1 MSLLHEKQVRVLKLF
16 ERLNVAATG
25 ENIPTDQIDA
35 RLVGKVGQL
44 ASNAFFSCF
53 LPEHLE
59 EARRLIEIFYSA
71 KDFDDFVHLA
81 EQARTF
87 VNSTLFAYAAEVAI
101 LHRADS
107 RGVIVPP
114 IQEVFADRF
123 VPADTLLRAFSI
135 ATTKPVGDESDVIV
149 DVHATGNVLDPEYK
163 LAYYR
168 EDVGVNAHHW
178 HWHVVYPSVYDVNFF
193 GKPKDRKGEL
203 FYYMHQQMCAR
214 YDCERFSNGLNRMVP
229 FHNFEE
235 PLEGYAAHLTHI
247 ASGRHYA
254 PRPSGLAMH
263 DMRLVDVQDMQR
275 WTERIL
281 EAIHLGKVTDAEGND
296 IVLDEENGADIIGSL
311 IESSYDSK
319 NRQFYGNLHNW
330 GHVMMAYIH
339 DPDGRFRETPG
350 VMNDTATSLRDP
362 IFYRFHRFIDNVFQ
376 EYKKTLPVYDKDNL
390 NFQGVSVTGITVN
403 AKIQNVIHTFFRE
416 DELEL
421 SHCFQFGTPASV
433 RARYHHLDHESFSY
447 IISADNASG
456 AEKSA
461 TVRIFLAPKY
471 DELGNIIPLDEQRRL
486 YIEMDKFHTELR
498 PGRNTIVRSSTDSSV
513 TISSTYTFK
522 ELLHGEDLQDDRTE
536 FCSCGWPQHLL
547 VPKGNDKGMT
557 FDLFVMIS
565 DGEKDKVA
573 ASSTAKLCND
583 ALSYCGVMDEKYPDK
598 RAMGYPF
605 DRTITAESHAE
616 FLQPNM
622 KVSNITVRFQD

>member
-16 ERLNVAATG
+16 ERLSVAATG
-25 ENIPTDQIDA
+25 ENIPTDQIDP
-35 RLVGKVGQL
+35 RLRTVGIL
-44 ASNAFFSCF
+44 PINAFFSCF

-59 EARRLIEIFYSA
+59 EAKRLIEVFYKAPS
-71 KDFDDFVHLA
+71 FDEFISLA

-87 VNSTLFAYAAEVAI
+87 VNSTLFAFAAEVAI
-101 LHRADS
+101 LHRSDS
-107 RGVIVPP
+107 RGIIVPP
-114 IQEVFADRF
+114 IQEIFADRF
-123 VPADTLLRAFSI
+123 IPADTLIKAFSI
-135 ATTKPVGDESDVIV
+135 ATTKPIGDEHDVIV
-149 DVHATGNVLDPEYK
+149 DVQETGNILDPEYK

-168 EDVGVNAHHW
+168 EDIGVNAHHW
-178 HWHVVYPSVYDVNFF
+178 HWHVVYPSVYDINLF

-214 YDCERFSNGLNRMVP
+214 YDCERLSNGLTRMVP

-254 PRPSGLAMH
+254 PRPNGLAMH
-263 DMRLVDVQDMQR
+263 DLRLVDVQDMQR

-281 EAIHLGKVTDAEGND
+281 EAIHLGKVIDAEGND
-296 IVLDEENGADIIGSL
+296 IPLDEEHGADILGAL

-350 VMNDTATSLRDP
+350 VMTDTATSLRDP

-376 EYKKTLPVYDKDNL
+376 EYKKTLPVYSQEIL
-390 NFQGVSVTGITVN
+390 NFQNVEITEIKVN
-403 AKIQNVIHTFFRE
+403 AKIPNVIHTFIRE

-421 SHCFQFGTPASV
+421 SHCMNFGSPGSV

-447 IISADNASG
+447 IISCVNNSNTDKHG
-456 AEKSA
+456 

-486 YIEMDKFHTELR
+486 YIEMDKFPVDLR
-498 PGRNTIVRSSTDSSV
+498 PGKNTIVRSSTDSSV

-522 ELLHGEDLQDDRTE
+522 ELLHGEDLREDRTE
-536 FCSCGWPQHLL
+536 FCSCGW
-547 VPKGNDKGMT
+547 
-557 FDLFVMIS
+557 
-565 DGEKDKVA
+565 
-573 ASSTAKLCND
+573 
-583 ALSYCGVMDEKYPDK
+583 
-598 RAMGYPF
+598 
-605 DRTITAESHAE
+605 
-616 FLQPNM
+616 
-622 KVSNITVRFQD
+622 

>member
-16 ERLNVAATG
+16 ERLSVAASG
-25 ENIPTDQIDA
+25 EKIPADQIDP
-35 RLVGKVGQL
+35 RLKTVGEL
-44 ASNAFFSCF
+44 PNSAFFSCF
-53 LPEHLE
+53 LPSHLD
-59 EARRLIEIFYSA
+59 EAKRLIEIFYSA
-71 KDFDDFVHLA
+71 KDFDDFIHLA

-87 VNSTLFAYAAEVAI
+87 VNSTLFAFAAEVAI

-107 RGVIVPP
+107 RGIIVPP
-114 IQEVFADRF
+114 IQEIFADRF
-123 VPADTLLRAFSI
+123 VPADTLIRAFSV
-135 ATTKPVGDESDVIV
+135 ATTKPAGDESDVII
-149 DVHATGNVLDPEYK
+149 DVQETGNILDPEYK

-168 EDVGVNAHHW
+168 EDIGVNAHHW
-178 HWHVVYPSVYDVNFF
+178 HWHVVYPSVYDSKFF
-193 GKPKDRKGEL
+193 GKKKDRTGEL

-214 YDCERFSNGLNRMVP
+214 YDCERLSNGLTRMVP

-254 PRPSGLAMH
+254 PRPDGLAMT
-263 DMRLVDVQDMQR
+263 DLRLVDVQDMQR

-281 EAIHLGKVTDAEGND
+281 EAIHLGKVIDSEGND
-296 IVLDEENGADIIGSL
+296 VILDEETGADILGSL
-311 IESSYDSK
+311 IESNLESK

-350 VMNDTATSLRDP
+350 VMTDTATSLRDP

-376 EYKKTLPVYDKDNL
+376 EYKKTLPVYSKDNL
-390 NFQGVSVTGITVN
+390 TFPDIEITESKVN
-403 AKIQNVIHTFFRE
+403 AKIKNVIHTFIRE

-421 SHCFQFGTPASV
+421 THCMHFGSPGSV
-433 RARYHHLDHESFSY
+433 KARYHHLDHESFSY
-447 IISADNASG
+447 IITANNNG
-456 AEKSA
+456 NAEKTG

-471 DELGNIIPLDEQRRL
+471 DELGNNIPLDEQRRL
-486 YIEMDKFHTELR
+486 YIEMDKFDTELR
-498 PGRNTIVRSSTDSSV
+498 PGKNIIVRSSTDSSV
-513 TISSTYTFK
+513 SIASTYTFK
-522 ELLHGEDLQDDRTE
+522 ELLHGEDLDENRSE

-547 VPKGNDKGMT
+547 VPKGSNKGMV
-557 FDLFVMIS
+557 FDLFVMIT
-565 DGEKDKVA
+565 DAEKDLVPATGK
-573 ASSTAKLCND
+573 KLCND

-605 DRTITAESHAE
+605 DRTITAQSHEE
-616 FLQPNM
+616 FLTPNM
-622 KVSNITVRFQD
+622 KVSNLTVRFQD

>member
-16 ERLNVAATG
+16 ERLSVAASG
-25 ENIPTDQIDA
+25 EKIPADQIDA
-35 RLVGKVGQL
+35 RLSTVGEL
-44 ASNAFFSCF
+44 PNSAFFSCF
-53 LPEHLE
+53 LPAHLE
-59 EARRLIEIFYSA
+59 EAKRLIEIFYSA
-71 KDFDDFVHLA
+71 KDFDDFVLLA

-87 VNSTLFAYAAEVAI
+87 VNSTLFAFAAEVAI

-107 RGVIVPP
+107 RGIIVPP
-114 IQEVFADRF
+114 IQEIFADRF
-123 VPADTLLRAFSI
+123 VPADTLIRAFSV
-135 ATTKPVGDESDVIV
+135 ATTKPAGDESDVII
-149 DVHATGNVLDPEYK
+149 DVQETGNILDPEYK

-168 EDVGVNAHHW
+168 EDIGVNAHHW
-178 HWHVVYPSVYDVNFF
+178 HWHVVYPSVYDSKFF
-193 GKPKDRKGEL
+193 GKKKDRTGEL

-214 YDCERFSNGLNRMVP
+214 YDCERLSNGLTRMVP

-254 PRPSGLAMH
+254 PRPDGLAMT
-263 DMRLVDVQDMQR
+263 DLRLVDVQDMQR

-281 EAIHLGKVTDAEGND
+281 EAIHLGKVIDSEGND
-296 IVLDEENGADIIGSL
+296 IILDEETGADILGSL
-311 IESSYDSK
+311 IESNLESK

-350 VMNDTATSLRDP
+350 VMTDTATSLRDP

-376 EYKKTLPVYDKDNL
+376 EYKKTLPVYSRDNL
-390 NFQGVSVTGITVN
+390 TFPDIEITESKVN
-403 AKIQNVIHTFFRE
+403 AKITNVIHTFIRE

-421 SHCFQFGTPASV
+421 THCMNFGSPGSV
-433 RARYHHLDHESFSY
+433 KARYHHLDHESFSY
-447 IISADNASG
+447 IINANNNGSE
-456 AEKSA
+456 EKKG

-471 DELGNIIPLDEQRRL
+471 DELGNVISLDEQRRL
-486 YIEMDKFHTELR
+486 YIEMDKFDTDLR
-498 PGRNTIVRSSTDSSV
+498 PGKNIIVRSSTDSTV

-522 ELLHGEDLQDDRTE
+522 ELLHGEDLEEDRSE

-547 VPKGNDKGMT
+547 VPKGSNKGMV
-557 FDLFVMIS
+557 FDLFVMIT
-565 DGEKDKVA
+565 DAEKDKVPT
-573 ASSTAKLCND
+573 SGKKLCND

-605 DRTITAESHAE
+605 DRTITAQSHEE
-616 FLQPNM
+616 FITPNM
-622 KVSNITVRFQD
+622 KISNITVRFQD

>member
-16 ERLNVAATG
+16 ERLSVAASG
-25 ENIPTDQIDA
+25 EHIPTDQIDP
-35 RLVGKVGQL
+35 RLSKVGIL
-44 ASNAFFSCF
+44 PNSAFFSCF
-53 LPEHLE
+53 LPEHLN
-59 EARRLIEIFYSA
+59 EARDLIEIFYGA
-71 KDFDDFVHLA
+71 KDFDDFVRLA

-87 VNSTLFAYAAEVAI
+87 VNSTLFAFAAEVAI

-107 RGVIVPP
+107 RGIIVPP
-114 IQEVFADRF
+114 IQEIFADRF
-123 VPADTLLRAFSI
+123 VPADTLIRAFSI
-135 ATTKPVGDESDVIV
+135 ATTKPSGDERDVIV
-149 DVHATGNVLDPEYK
+149 DVHETGNILDPEYK

-168 EDVGVNAHHW
+168 EDIGVNAHHW
-178 HWHVVYPSVYDVNFF
+178 HWHVVYPSVYDSTFF
-193 GKPKDRKGEL
+193 GKKKDRTGEL

-214 YDCERFSNGLNRMVP
+214 YDCERLSNGLNRMVP

-254 PRPSGLAMH
+254 PRPDGLAMR
-263 DMRLVDVQDMQR
+263 DLRQVDVQDMQR

-281 EAIHLGKVTDAEGND
+281 EAIHLGKVIDSQGND
-296 IVLDEENGADIIGSL
+296 IPLDEEHGADILGSL
-311 IESSYDSK
+311 IESNLESK
-319 NRQFYGNLHNW
+319 NKQFYGNLHNW

-350 VMNDTATSLRDP
+350 VMTDTATSLRDP

-376 EYKKTLPVYDKDNL
+376 EYKKTLPVYSKDNL
-390 NFQGVSVTGITVN
+390 NFPDIQVTEVKVN
-403 AKIQNVIHTFFRE
+403 AKIPNVIHTFFRE

-421 SHCFQFGTPASV
+421 NHCMYFGSPGSV

-447 IISADNASG
+447 IITSVNNSNE
-456 AEKSA
+456 EKQG
-461 TVRIFLAPKY
+461 TVRVFLAPKY
-471 DELGNIIPLDEQRRL
+471 DELGNIIPLDDQRRL
-486 YIEMDKFHTELR
+486 YIEMDKFHVDLR
-498 PGRNTIVRSSTDSSV
+498 PGKNTIVRSSTDSSV

-522 ELLHGEDLQDDRTE
+522 ELLHGEDFDNDRTE

-573 ASSTAKLCND
+573 PTAGSKKLCND

-605 DRTITAESHAE
+605 DRKITAESYAE
-616 FLQPNM
+616 FLSPNM
-622 KVSNITVRFQD
+622 LVSNINIRFQD